1 LKPRQKTPEPITVT
15 LYGCDAFA
23 HMRQALTSHP
33 ESVMV
38 LVSCI
43 FYADGLLRGMHTARP
58 AAKCIDA
65 RLFLGRGYF
74 SVGDGGDKGTVLL
87 SPPPERERR
96 QENRPLVPS
105 GCPGGGTNT

>member
-1 LKPRQKTPEPITVT
+1 MT

-43 FYADGLLRGMHTARP
+43 FYADGLLRGVHTALA

-65 RLFLGRGYF
+65 RLSKYVDIILLAEERGQFFCFL
-74 SVGDGGDKGTVLL
+74 
-87 SPPPERERR
+87 PPE
-96 QENRPLVPS
+96 
-105 GCPGGGTNT
+105 